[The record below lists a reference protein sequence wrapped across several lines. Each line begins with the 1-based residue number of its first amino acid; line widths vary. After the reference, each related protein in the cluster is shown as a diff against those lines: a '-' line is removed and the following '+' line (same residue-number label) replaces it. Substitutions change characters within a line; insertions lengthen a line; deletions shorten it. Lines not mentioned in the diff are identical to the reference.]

1 MNFQQRFKGKTSVID
16 KEGIEGI
23 VKQKALP
30 IQKDCTIESNEQSSQ
45 LNSKILLSQQKVE
58 SQKNRTLKQSAL
70 KKSQSHQTNQL
81 DQELQFNNNSSS
93 SSQANQKLPT
103 KIITNI
109 RQPQDLLTSTS
120 EQPQFVS
127 KGGSQ
132 IKNSPKYTTSNQ
144 STAASQS
151 QFKRNADQIVSN
163 HKPFSLLDH
172 KNYSVDLSEQNGYN
186 IRPKVYSH
194 NNLSNLQQLTNN
206 GSIST
211 DSINLK
217 SQKSKS
223 KIMENQN
230 IFQNRLQQRLMS
242 GAQYQSPQ
250 PIMFSTGNY
259 ESQFRAFS
267 YDQKPQGDVSPLNF
281 TGPYKLPSAINQ
293 IIVPQDY
300 ELIAVPRNQ
309 IFNINSPISHSQ
321 IQSGLASGNT
331 SSRLHLPMIASN
343 NSINS
348 NQQFNY
354 QSRDSFS
361 NGLPFQQSINIIPTE
376 ELSYTNKYNNGIQ
389 QILSRKSLI
398 NSGKS
403 VLDSTSNLKSI
414 KPPGVNTFRYEL
426 DLMEEKHR
434 DIIDNLEKIRE
445 KRTKK

>member
-30 IQKDCTIESNEQSSQ
+30 IQKDCGIESNELSSQ
-45 LNSKILLSQQKVE
+45 LNSKILLNQQKAE
-58 SQKNRTLKQSAL
+58 SQKSRSQKQSTL
-70 KKSQSHQTNQL
+70 KKSQSHQTSQI
-81 DQELQFNNNSSS
+81 DQETQLNNNSS

-120 EQPQFVS
+120 EQPQLVTKS
-127 KGGSQ
+127 GSQ

-151 QFKRNADQIVSN
+151 QFKRNADQLVSY
-163 HKPFSLLDH
+163 HKHFSFLDH
-172 KNYSVDLSEQNGYN
+172 KNYSVDLNDQNGYN
-186 IRPKVYSH
+186 FRPKVYSH
-194 NNLSNLQQLTNN
+194 NNLSNLQQQNN
-206 GSIST
+206 DGSIST
-211 DSINLK
+211 DSLNLK

-230 IFQNRLQQRLMS
+230 IFLNRLQQRLMS

-259 ESQFRAFS
+259 ENQFRAFS
-267 YDQKPQGDVSPLNF
+267 YDQKTQGDASPLNF
-281 TGPYKLPSAINQ
+281 TSPYKLPSAINQ

-300 ELIAVPRNQ
+300 ELIAIPRNQ
-309 IFNINSPISHSQ
+309 IYNINSPISHSQ
-321 IQSGLASGNT
+321 IQSGLASGNN
-331 SSRLHLPMIASN
+331 SSRLQLPIIASN
-343 NSINS
+343 NNINS

-354 QSRDSFS
+354 QNRDSFS
-361 NGLPFQQSINIIPTE
+361 NALPFQQSINILPTE
-376 ELSYTNKYNNGIQ
+376 ELSFSNKYNNGMQ

-414 KPPGVNTFRYEL
+414 KLPGVNTFRYEL
-426 DLMEEKHR
+426 DLMEEKHK

>member
-30 IQKDCTIESNEQSSQ
+30 IQKDISIESNELSSQ
-45 LNSKILLSQQKVE
+45 MNSRILLSQQKVE
-58 SQKNRTLKQSAL
+58 SQKIRSLKQSAL
-70 KKSQSHQTNQL
+70 KKSQSHQTNHL
-81 DQELQFNNNSSS
+81 DQEHQFNNNSYSN
-93 SSQANQKLPT
+93 QTNQKLPT

-120 EQPQFVS
+120 EQPQFVN
-127 KGGSQ
+127 KNGSQ
-132 IKNSPKYTTSNQ
+132 IKNSPKNTTSNQ

-151 QFKRNADQIVSN
+151 QFKRNADQIVSQ
-163 HKPFSLLDH
+163 HKPLSLIDH
-172 KNYSVDLSEQNGYN
+172 KNNSVDFNDLNGYS

-194 NNLSNLQQLTNN
+194 NNLSNLQQLSNN

-217 SQKSKS
+217 SQRSKS
-223 KIMENQN
+223 KINENQN
-230 IFQNRLQQRLMS
+230 IFQNRLQQRIMS
-242 GAQYQSPQ
+242 GAQYQQPQ

-259 ESQFRAFS
+259 ENQFRAFS
-267 YDQKPQGDVSPLNF
+267 YDQKTLGDQSPLNY

-300 ELIAVPRNQ
+300 ELIAIPRNQ

-321 IQSGLASGNT
+321 IQSGLTSGNT
-331 SSRLHLPMIASN
+331 SSRVHLPMIASN
-343 NSINS
+343 NNINS
-348 NQQFNY
+348 NYQINY

-361 NGLPFQQSINIIPTE
+361 NRLPYQQSVNILPTDD
-376 ELSYTNKYNNGIQ
+376 LSYTNKYSNGMQ

-403 VLDSTSNLKSI
+403 ILDSTSNLKSN
-414 KPPGVNTFRYEL
+414 KPQGLNTFRYEL